1 MEIPTFDRAPLMLMC
16 GLQESEE
23 PPPALLADYFRA
35 RRIFSRVAGSGPLPP
50 AVFVSLGLRHGLGD
64 PRPEDVK
71 VPSFADHVRGGK
83 VKRNDPIVVEWRGER
98 KEVTFLSL
106 GTDHRVRFLMDGKKG
121 EMAIEMQKAH
131 LKQAVA

>member
-1 MEIPTFDRAPLMLMC
+1 M
-16 GLQESEE
+16 
-23 PPPALLADYFRA
+23 
-35 RRIFSRVAGSGPLPP
+35 
-50 AVFVSLGLRHGLGD
+50 
-64 PRPEDVK
+64 
-71 VPSFADHVRGGK
+71 
-83 VKRNDPIVVEWRGER
+83 KRNDPIVVEWRGER